1 MSVPDMFKTVVITK
15 PSFFAGEAHAITRLL
30 DRGDI
35 DMLHLRKP
43 GATWSDMER
52 LISEI
57 PHEWRNRLV
66 VHDHPLLAERYGLYG
81 IHLNSRFP
89 TPPQG
94 RRGSVSRSCHSL
106 EELAE
111 WKPLCDYVSLSPI
124 FDSISKRGYTSAFT
138 AGEIAQAVSE
148 GIIDSKVYALG
159 GVTFDRL
166 EEVKDMGF
174 GGAMILGDA
183 WRE

>member
-1 MSVPDMFKTVVITK
+1 MFKTIVITK
-15 PSFFAGEAHAITRLL
+15 PLFFAGEADAIARLL

-43 GATWSDMER
+43 GATKNDMER

-57 PHEWRNRLV
+57 PQEWHSRLV
-66 VHDHPLLAERYGLYG
+66 IHDHPLLAERYGLYG

-94 RRGSVSRSCHSL
+94 WRGSVSRSCHSL
-106 EELAE
+106 KELTE
-111 WKPLCDYVSLSPI
+111 WKPLCNYVSLSPI

-138 AGEIAQAVSE
+138 AKEIAQAVSE

-166 EEVKDMGF
+166 AEVKDMGF